1 MEQIRREILCFSEY
15 ADVSTWDTGKKAV
28 FAIRRTIEENE
39 LICLANFSEK
49 GQNAS
54 MPCLEG
60 KYTDI
65 FTGEM
70 LEPQSIWM
78 EPYQYRWC
86 MKNEE

>member
-28 FAIRRTIEENE
+28 FAIRRTIKENE
-39 LICLANFSEK
+39 LLCLANFSEE

-54 MPCLEG
+54 MPCLEE

-65 FTGEM
+65 FTGET

-78 EPYQYRWC
+78 EPYQYR
-86 MKNEE
+86 